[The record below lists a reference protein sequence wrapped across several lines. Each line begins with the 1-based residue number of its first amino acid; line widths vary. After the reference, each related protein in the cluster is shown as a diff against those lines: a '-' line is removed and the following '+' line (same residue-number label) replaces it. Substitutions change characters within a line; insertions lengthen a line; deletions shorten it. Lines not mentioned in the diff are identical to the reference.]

1 MDDEKA
7 TLDRAALLNAGGFA
21 AIAALLAAAGCS
33 GKKSGGTG
41 GAQTGT
47 AQGADPSPAVSP
59 SPMTNPMHLWAQ
71 VPVQKLNPIT
81 LASIT
86 TCTIVM
92 CDGGSLPPPPKGAQ
106 PLLTLTSAPVSFTDA
121 DCTAPSNPAPV
132 TQSIAIYIS

>member
-1 MDDEKA
+1 VIDDEKA
-7 TLDRAALLNAGGFA
+7 TLDRAAVLNAGGLA

-33 GKKSGGTG
+33 GKKSGG
-41 GAQTGT
+41 AQSGT

-59 SPMTNPMHLWAQ
+59 SPMTNPMHMWAQ

-92 CDGGSLPPPPKGAQ
+92 CDSGSLPTPPKGAQ

-121 DCTAPSNPAPV
+121 DCTAPSNPTPV